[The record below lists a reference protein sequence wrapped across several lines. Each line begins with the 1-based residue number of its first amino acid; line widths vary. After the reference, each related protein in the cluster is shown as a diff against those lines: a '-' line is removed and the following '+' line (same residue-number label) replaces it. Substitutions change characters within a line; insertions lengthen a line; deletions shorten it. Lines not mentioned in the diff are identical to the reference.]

1 MKVTLRKVG
10 KSPFEFEKKLQD
22 ITLKGYMQYNNE
34 NGLILLDAKLS
45 GILETDCAVCG
56 DEFELDVDED
66 LKFFISDGIYK
77 DENNSFIDVVETK
90 NGELD
95 IDELIQSEIESIKS
109 DYYCCEFC
117 EIGED

>member
-10 KSPFEFEKKLQD
+10 KSPFEFERKLQD
-22 ITLKGYMQYNNE
+22 ITLKGYMQYDS
-34 NGLILLDAKLS
+34 NGLILLDAKLT
-45 GILETDCAVCG
+45 GILELDCAVCG
-56 DEFELDVDED
+56 EEFELEVDED

-77 DENNSFIDVVETK
+77 DEENSLIDVVEAT

-95 IDELIQSEIESIKS
+95 IDELIHSEVELIKS
-109 DYYCCEFC
+109 DYHCCEFC